1 MQLRGPANSGSFP
14 MNRQGSPVNTVMM
27 WLTAL
32 VVVAAFV
39 ASSPFP
45 HTFAQDDL
53 GTIAPG
59 AIHVAFTG
67 DMPMTSLSDGKLG
80 GTDGEMIGLI
90 ANDLGLEIIP
100 VQMDWAAAIE
110 SVATGRVDLMLG
122 AVGWTAERSSV
133 MLLSDPV
140 YYFRVHLAQ
149 KSNTSWHSLSDM
161 AGKNVGTVTGFSLVS
176 ELKTVPDI
184 AEIRL
189 YDTSD
194 AALRDLVAGR
204 IDIAILDPPL
214 VAMAIKEHP
223 EWNLHQIPLD
233 PDPHFPI
240 MSTTYNATMG
250 IRNDALALHDA
261 MNAEIAELWA
271 TCTNQAIMSRYGVI
285 GAGFFTP
292 PDPNPRVGV
301 DRELGWI
308 SPTLNAACDPS
319 TGGEPPSP
327 VLP

>member
-1 MQLRGPANSGSFP
+1 
-14 MNRQGSPVNTVMM
+14 M

-39 ASSPFP
+39 AFSPFP

-53 GTIAPG
+53 GTIEPG
-59 AIHVAFTG
+59 AIHVVFTG

-90 ANDLGLEIIP
+90 ASDIGLEIIP

-110 SVATGRVDLMLG
+110 SVAMGRVDLMLG

-149 KSNTSWHSLSDM
+149 KSTTSWHTFADM
-161 AGKNVGTVTGFSLVS
+161 AGKNVGTVTGFSLVP
-176 ELKTVPDI
+176 ELKTVPEI
-184 AEIRL
+184 AEVRL

-214 VAMAIKEHP
+214 VALAIKEHP
-223 EWNLHQIPLD
+223 EWNLHQVPLD
-233 PDPHFPI
+233 PDPLFPI
-240 MSTTYNATMG
+240 MSTAYNATMG
-250 IRNDALALHDA
+250 IRKDARSLHDA
-261 MNAEIAELWA
+261 INAEIAELWA
-271 TCTNQAIMSRYGVI
+271 TCTNQAIMARYGVT
-285 GAGFFTP
+285 GAGFFAP

-301 DRELGWI
+301 DREPGWI
-308 SPTLNAACDPS
+308 SPTLNAACNAS
-319 TGGEPPSP
+319 TGGEPPAP